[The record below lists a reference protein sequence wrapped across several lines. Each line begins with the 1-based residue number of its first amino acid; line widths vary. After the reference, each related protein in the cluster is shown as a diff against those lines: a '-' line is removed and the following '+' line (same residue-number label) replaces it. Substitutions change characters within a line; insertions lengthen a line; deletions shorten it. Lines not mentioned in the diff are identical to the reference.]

1 MISLMTCVMAVRRSV
16 VCQSIEGINLLR
28 QMLPIHGLMA
38 DASSKMM
45 MKMIYSVD
53 ILFSS
58 HHIGG
63 MWSKSDPGYLS
74 IPLEF
79 SGKPN
84 PKFIGDEYEQW
95 DSEVV

>member
-1 MISLMTCVMAVRRSV
+1 MV
-16 VCQSIEGINLLR
+16 GINLLR
-28 QMLPIHGLMA
+28 QMPLVWGRIA
-38 DASSKMM
+38 DASSKIM
-45 MKMIYSVD
+45 MKVIYSVD
-53 ILFSS
+53 ISFSS

-79 SGKPN
+79 GGKPN

-95 DSEVV
+95 DSEMV

>member
-1 MISLMTCVMAVRRSV
+1 MS
-16 VCQSIEGINLLR
+16 GINLLR
-28 QMLPIHGLMA
+28 QTPPVCSLMA

-45 MKMIYSVD
+45 VKVIYSVD
-53 ILFSS
+53 ISFSS

>member
-1 MISLMTCVMAVRRSV
+1 MIR
-16 VCQSIEGINLLR
+16 INLLR
-28 QMLPIHGLMA
+28 QMPPILGLMA
-38 DASSKMM
+38 GGASKMIQ
-45 MKMIYSVD
+45 KVIYSVD
-53 ILFSS
+53 ISGRS

-63 MWSKSDPGYLS
+63 MWSKRDPGYLS

-95 DSEVV
+95 DSKVV

>member
-1 MISLMTCVMAVRRSV
+1 MV
-16 VCQSIEGINLLR
+16 GINLLR
-28 QMLPIHGLMA
+28 QMPLVWGRIA

-45 MKMIYSVD
+45 MKVIYSVD
-53 ILFSS
+53 ILFRS

>member
-1 MISLMTCVMAVRRSV
+1 MI
-16 VCQSIEGINLLR
+16 GINLLR
-28 QMLPIHGLMA
+28 QTPPIHGLMA
-38 DASSKMM
+38 GGASKMM

-53 ILFSS
+53 ISFSS
-58 HHIGG
+58 HHIRG

-79 SGKPN
+79 GGKPN

>member
-1 MISLMTCVMAVRRSV
+1 MV
-16 VCQSIEGINLLR
+16 GINFLR
-28 QMLPIHGLMA
+28 QMPLVWGRFA

-45 MKMIYSVD
+45 MKVIYSVD
-53 ILFSS
+53 ISCRS

-74 IPLEF
+74 IPHEF
-79 SGKPN
+79 GGKLN

>member
-1 MISLMTCVMAVRRSV
+1 MA
-16 VCQSIEGINLLR
+16 G
-28 QMLPIHGLMA
+28 GA
-38 DASSKMM
+38 SKMM
-45 MKMIYSVD
+45 MKVIYSVD
-53 ILFSS
+53 ISFRSP
-58 HHIGG
+58 HIGG